1 MDKNFKN
8 ITKYVKYGIAVLG
21 GVFAVVQFLDFWGIY
36 DFSGIGV
43 IGIIILGVIC
53 LVLILFK
60 AVFDK
65 IYKTN
70 DDQLRVD
77 ELNNK
82 ITNRIGVLK
91 SSEKPDKE
99 LMDSFHRISL
109 IERVDILDYSTN
121 DYLSYRIIK
130 GVNVSK
136 RNSPFLK
143 YKESTDSK
151 TSSDQLVLRAY
162 DLKTGK
168 ELKIEFEEKTQKVY
182 VHKFKIMFTTPINN
196 NEEFS
201 IIYFMKIPNE
211 LGQLSDNEEMMS
223 ISLNRFENK
232 IDKLKFGIYLNF
244 VPSIVEPFIRDVDGS
259 AGLLDI
265 KPDILETNEIEIDE
279 RFRQYLDKIEIKSK
293 ISIDVDKPKKQT
305 YVLHYR
311 K

>member
-1 MDKNFKN
+1 M
-8 ITKYVKYGIAVLG
+8 
-21 GVFAVVQFLDFWGIY
+21 
-36 DFSGIGV
+36 
-43 IGIIILGVIC
+43 
-53 LVLILFK
+53 
-60 AVFDK
+60 K
-65 IYKTN
+65 I
-70 DDQLRVD
+70 D
-77 ELNNK
+77 
-82 ITNRIGVLK
+82 
-91 SSEKPDKE
+91 
-99 LMDSFHRISL
+99 
-109 IERVDILDYSTN
+109 
-121 DYLSYRIIK
+121 
-130 GVNVSK
+130 
-136 RNSPFLK
+136 
-143 YKESTDSK
+143 
-151 TSSDQLVLRAY
+151 
-162 DLKTGK
+162 
-168 ELKIEFEEKTQKVY
+168 FEEKTQKVY

-211 LGQLSDNEEMMS
+211 LGQ
-223 ISLNRFENK
+223 RFENK